1 MASQAQVLANT
12 ENAQLSTGPKSESG
26 KSISKLN
33 AYRHGLTAAT
43 AVFSPEEAEAFATF
57 SAGMLLDLQPVGA
70 YEQQHAADLIITHWR
85 LNRVPSLE
93 ANLIM
98 LSQVEP
104 APCHLAQLEDS
115 PLKSALLE
123 GHALIAYERQLRN
136 LHLQEQRLHRHLR
149 VVTNQLAALQNG
161 RENEAAEAA
170 ESSKAAEAAQAAAVA
185 KDAEAEPLPHPIGFD
200 FTDPDLATPE
210 LAYHR
215 LQARMRTIKQ
225 TNPQHYCNN
234 PPTGNVQSAL

>member
-43 AVFSPEEAEAFATF
+43 AVFSPEEAEAFARF
-57 SAGMLLDLQPVGA
+57 SDGMLLDLQPVGT
-70 YEQQHAADLIITHWR
+70 YEQQLASDMVVTHWR

-104 APCHLAQLEDS
+104 APDHLAQLEDS
-115 PLKSALLE
+115 PRKTALLE

-149 VVTNQLAALQNG
+149 VVTDQLATLQNG

-170 ESSKAAEAAQAAAVA
+170 QLAQAAAVTET
-185 KDAEAEPLPHPIGFD
+185 KPLTIPIGFD

-210 LAYHR
+210 LAYSR
-215 LQARMRTIKQ
+215 LQARMRKIKP
-225 TNPQHYCNN
+225 TNPQHYFNES
-234 PPTGNVQSAL
+234 PTPDTQPAV